1 MKLIKHLQNLT
12 VELEADTASD
22 AFEALASTEEVF
34 GNNNC
39 GACGAEARFVVRTND
54 SGDFYEMK
62 CENTKCRAR
71 LSFGKHKKGGGLFPK
86 RKDGDKWL
94 ENNGW
99 VIYKPDSAKSDSTKS
114 SSPVEN
120 KKSSTKTSNKS
131 DVDF

>member
-12 VELEADTASD
+12 IELEADTASD

-34 GNNNC
+34 GNSNC
-39 GACGAEARFVVRTND
+39 GACGSEAKFVVRTND

-62 CENTKCRAR
+62 CDNSKCRAK

-94 ENNGW
+94 ENSGW
-99 VIYKPDSAKSDSTKS
+99 VIYKPDTTKQ
-114 SSPVEN
+114 SSPPDN
-120 KKSSTKTSNKS
+120 KKSSKKS
-131 DVDF
+131 DTEF

>member
-1 MKLIKHLQNLT
+1 MKLIKHLSNLT

-34 GNNNC
+34 GNTNC
-39 GACGAEARFVVRTND
+39 GACGSEARFVVRTND

-62 CENTKCRAR
+62 CESPKCRAR

-86 RKDGDKWL
+86 RRDGDKWL

-99 VIYKPDSAKSDSTKS
+99 VIYKPDASKSPPSA
-114 SSPVEN
+114 PEG
-120 KKSSTKTSNKS
+120 KKPSKK